1 MIGII
6 RVITTDDA
14 DILNEHGKLIESKY
28 GVQTV
33 SACIPDQPYGICDEV
48 TERQAVPKIVALGQ
62 RLAASGCRVLVI
74 SCADDPGIDALR
86 QQVRVPVI
94 GAGSAAAL
102 LAKGYGEPVG
112 LLDIAAEPP
121 RVMKRILGRQLAWHI
136 SPPGV
141 TNSAE
146 VMAPHGREAALNAVR
161 TMVENGAK
169 TIAFACTGYSTI
181 GLAPL
186 IRREFGV
193 TVIDPV
199 EAEGLLAWYIVKNS

>member
-6 RVITTDDA
+6 RVITTADA
-14 DILNEHGKLIESKY
+14 DILSEHGKLIERRY
-28 GVQTV
+28 GVKTV
-33 SACIPDQPYGICDEV
+33 SACIPDQPYGIYDEA
-48 TERQAVPKIVALGQ
+48 TERQAVPKIVVLGQ
-62 RLAASGCRVLVI
+62 RLAMSGCRALVI

-86 QQVRVPVI
+86 QQVPVPVI
-94 GAGSAAAL
+94 GAGSATAL

-121 RVMKRILGRQLAWHI
+121 RVMKQILGEQLVWHA

-146 VMAPHGREAALNAVR
+146 VMTPYGRKAALKSAR
-161 TMVENGAK
+161 EMVENGAK

-181 GLAPL
+181 GLAKV
-186 IRREFGV
+186 IREELGV

-199 EAEGLLAWYIVKNS
+199 EAEGLLARYAIKN